1 MYAAYRNHPGVVQVL
16 LEHGADLTV
25 QNEDEMTAT
34 DLAVGQ
40 GNTAGINF
48 STGLQS
54 KPRKKGHY
62 HNKFDMTVFS
72 IFKGITRP
80 GANGINFQ
88 GFSHFPGCV
97 GTL

>member
-48 STGLQS
+48 YTGLCGNQEVKVIPVTQLKYWS
-54 KPRKKGHY
+54 L
-62 HNKFDMTVFS
+62 
-72 IFKGITRP
+72 IE
-80 GANGINFQ
+80 
-88 GFSHFPGCV
+88 V
-97 GTL
+97 GSAGDTSNTTKVLVPSGS